1 MVKSIRDA
9 EASGHDASVMQSLTP
24 TMFYILL
31 ALGDVERHGYGI
43 MQELGSRTEGRV
55 KLGPGTLYGSIKRM
69 LAEGLIVESAERP
82 GLETGDERRRY
93 YRLTNLG
100 RRVAM
105 QEARLL
111 ARLVEVAREKKL
123 LGEEN

>member
-1 MVKSIRDA
+1 MVKSIRDS
-9 EASGHDASVMQSLTP
+9 EASPSLTP

-43 MQELGSRTEGRV
+43 MQELETRTEGRV

-69 LAEGLIVESAERP
+69 LADGLIVESAERP
-82 GLETGDERRRY
+82 GSDTGDERRRY

-100 RRVAM
+100 RRVAVA
-105 QEARLL
+105 EAELL
-111 ARLVEVAREKKL
+111 ARIVEVAREKKL
-123 LGEEN
+123 LAEPDQH

>member
-9 EASGHDASVMQSLTP
+9 SAAPALTP

-43 MQELGSRTEGRV
+43 MQELGTRTQGRV

-69 LAEGLIVESAERP
+69 LADGLIVESSERP
-82 GLETGDERRRY
+82 DPETADERRRY
-93 YRLTNLG
+93 YRLTSYG

-105 QEARLL
+105 AEAELL
-111 ARLVEVAREKKL
+111 ACLVEVAREKKL
-123 LGEEN
+123 LPDTEPPEESA

>member
-1 MVKSIRDA
+1 MVKSLRDP
-9 EASGHDASVMQSLTP
+9 DASQSLTP

-43 MQELGSRTEGRV
+43 MQELETRTEGRV

-69 LAEGLIVESAERP
+69 RADGLIEESSERP
-82 GLETGDERRRY
+82 GPETDDERRRY
-93 YRLTNLG
+93 YRLTSLG

-105 QEARLL
+105 AEAELL

-123 LGEEN
+123 LGDLDQR